1 MAERNVNV
9 RLQVLDGG
17 KAKAEFASVG
27 DAGAAALDALQKK
40 SQQAAAAV
48 NQLRTH
54 EVSNLSAQLTDLGV
68 QVLSGQSFATAM
80 IQQGPQIAAVLGDR
94 GVKASLVGV
103 GAALASLI
111 TPTTAVLAG
120 IAALGIGASYAFD
133 AISSDADDST
143 ERLSKHE
150 EIVRRIAQRYGEAK
164 DRADEY
170 TEAQRQIDIAESSG
184 DLKDRLKDYA
194 AEVDR
199 LLVDFAK
206 RSVTVGTGGD
216 IAQNPVFDA
225 FAEAVRRLAEGAR
238 AGAPDIEAFR
248 GEVATLINTTENPA
262 VAAFGRYLLD
272 AAGSAQDLQEK
283 VDAARGSVDRVG
295 DSMALTSTQIKT
307 FRDAMKDWDKD
318 QRLIAQMGQRAE
330 TASDPRQRAIDSG
343 LSRLSETATE
353 DQKKEMAANAA
364 REFDQ
369 QQAQREQERRSR
381 EALSEARQ
389 KQNALENE
397 AERLYRRTRSA
408 GEAYADT
415 VEKLNE
421 HLATGRIDQETYSRA
436 VAEADEVM
444 RQAERAVLER
454 ATDGVSGY
462 QRAVEDYV
470 AAAQDMATAT
480 EDLVLNAL
488 GAGEDAFAEFAAT
501 GKVNF
506 SSLID
511 SMIADLARLAYR
523 QAMAGLLSSGG
534 GDWLGSLING
544 AVGALSGGF
553 GAGSGNVAGYM
564 ASGYANTN
572 SFGGPR
578 AMGGAVQEGIDYWVG
593 EHGPEKFRAP
603 RDGQIIP
610 NHALKS
616 TNAPSVTVVIHNAPA
631 GLSAEPQVSTGA
643 DGQAQIELMFE
654 QIEGRLADNVAKRR
668 GALGAAMESSYAL
681 NPMKGRGR

>member
-48 NQLRTH
+48 NQLRVH
-54 EVSNLSAQLTDLGV
+54 EVGNLAAQFTDFGV
-68 QVLSGQSFATAM
+68 QVLSGQSFTTAI
-80 IQQGPQIAAVLGDR
+80 IQQGPQMAAVLGDR
-94 GVKASLVGV
+94 GLKASLVGV
-103 GAALASLI
+103 GTALASLI
-111 TPTTAVLAG
+111 TPTTAILAG

-133 AISSDADDST
+133 AIAGDAEDSAAS
-143 ERLSKHE
+143 LSKHE

-164 DRADEY
+164 DRAEEY
-170 TEAQRQIDIAESSG
+170 TEAQRQIDIAESG
-184 DLKDRLKDYA
+184 DDLKDRLKDYA
-194 AEVDR
+194 AEVNR
-199 LLVDFAK
+199 LLADFAT
-206 RSVTVGTGGD
+206 RSVSVGTGGD

-225 FAEAVRRLAEGAR
+225 FAEAVRRLSEGAR
-238 AGAPDIEAFR
+238 TGAPDIKAFR
-248 GEVATLINTTENPA
+248 GEVATLINATDNPA
-262 VAAFGRYLLD
+262 VAAFGHDLLD
-272 AAGSAQDLQEK
+272 AAGSAQDLQKK
-283 VDAARGSVDRVG
+283 VEAARGSVDRVG
-295 DSMALTSTQIKT
+295 DSMALTSAQIKT

-318 QRLIAQMGQRAE
+318 QRLIAQVGQRAD
-330 TASDPRQRAIDSG
+330 TVSDPRQRAIDSG

-353 DQKKEMAANAA
+353 DQRKEMAANAA

-381 EALSEARQ
+381 EALSESRQ

-421 HLATGRIDQETYSRA
+421 HLAAGRIDQETYSRA

-462 QRAVEDYV
+462 KRAVEDYV
-470 AAAQDMATAT
+470 KAAQDMATAT

-488 GAGEDAFAEFAAT
+488 GAGEDAFVEFAQT

-523 QAMAGLLSSGG
+523 QAMASLLSSGG
-534 GDWLGSLING
+534 SDWLGTLISG
-544 AVGALSGGF
+544 AVSTLSGGL

-564 ASGYANTN
+564 GAGYTNTN

-603 RDGQIIP
+603 RDGQIVP

-616 TNAPSVTVVIHNAPA
+616 SNAPAVTVVIHNAPA
-631 GLSAEPQVSTGA
+631 GLSAEPKVSTGA
-643 DGQAQIELMFE
+643 DGQSQIELIFE
-654 QIEGRLADNVAKRR
+654 QMEGRLADNIAKRR
-668 GALGAAMESSYAL
+668 GPLGAAMESGYGL
-681 NPMKGRGR
+681 NPMKGRSR